1 MYINLTSEAI
11 AEGKAKPKKANS
23 EAPWRIK
30 EPLEMKDRPRRRGVS
45 GGMDG
50 RCREALSERSATK
63 RVWLHGTR
71 TAFPQ

>member
-1 MYINLTSEAI
+1 MYTNLTSEA
-11 AEGKAKPKKANS
+11 KKQKPTAKRLGV
-23 EAPWRIK
+23 EK
-30 EPLEMKDRPRRRGVS
+30 EWPRRRGVS

-50 RCREALSERSATK
+50 RCWEALSERSETK